1 MEYAAE
7 LSAEV
12 SETTSG
18 EFRECRT
25 RFAIKIEGKNRG
37 GEGKNPVT
45 TDRPESWRLKR
56 VIKGRKKAAH
66 TLRFCQKS
74 ARNLP
79 SLDWRNAIKEGHE
92 SES

>member
-7 LSAEV
+7 LPAEV

-25 RFAIKIEGKNRG
+25 RFAIKIDGRNRG

-45 TDRPESWRLKR
+45 TDRPE
-56 VIKGRKKAAH
+56 I
-66 TLRFCQKS
+66 
-74 ARNLP
+74 
-79 SLDWRNAIKEGHE
+79 
-92 SES
+92 

>member
-7 LSAEV
+7 LPAEV

-25 RFAIKIEGKNRG
+25 RFAIKIEGRNRG

-45 TDRPESWRLKR
+45 TDRPESWRL
-56 VIKGRKKAAH
+56 
-66 TLRFCQKS
+66 
-74 ARNLP
+74 
-79 SLDWRNAIKEGHE
+79 
-92 SES
+92 

>member
-7 LSAEV
+7 LPAEV

-25 RFAIKIEGKNRG
+25 RFAIKIEGGNRG

-45 TDRPESWRLKR
+45 TDRPESRTEVCILCR
-56 VIKGRKKAAH
+56 
-66 TLRFCQKS
+66 
-74 ARNLP
+74 
-79 SLDWRNAIKEGHE
+79 E
-92 SES
+92 SSGEPTNIGLYQRQCSE

>member
-7 LSAEV
+7 LPAEV

-37 GEGKNPVT
+37 GEGKDPVT
-45 TDRPESWRLKR
+45 TDRPESLRLYK
-56 VIKGRKKAAH
+56 
-66 TLRFCQKS
+66 C
-74 ARNLP
+74 
-79 SLDWRNAIKEGHE
+79 D
-92 SES
+92 